1 MNPIIEIILFIWSIL
16 CLILFFKIWG
26 ATNRLN
32 EIRDLLAN
40 KLTDIERPMQESA
53 SIKGNIPQIPAEDS
67 RPQSQNYEK
76 GDKWLIL
83 ILSIIIILIVIMILA
98 VI

>member
-1 MNPIIEIILFIWSIL
+1 MNIIFEIILFIWSIL

-26 ATNRLN
+26 ATNTLDK
-32 EIRDLLAN
+32 IHDLLAN
-40 KLTDIERPMQESA
+40 KLANIEKPTQEIA
-53 SIKGNIPQIPAEDS
+53 SIPQIATADP
-67 RPQSQNYEK
+67 RPQSPNYEK

-83 ILSIIIILIVIMILA
+83 ILSIIIMLIVIMILA

>member
-1 MNPIIEIILFIWSIL
+1 MKIILFIWSIL

-26 ATNRLN
+26 ATNTLN
-32 EIRDLLAN
+32 EIRDLLVN
-40 KLTDIERPMQESA
+40 KLTDIERPTQESA
-53 SIKGNIPQIPAEDS
+53 SIKENIPQISAEDS
-67 RPQSQNYEK
+67 RPQSPNYEK

-83 ILSIIIILIVIMILA
+83 ILSIIIMLIAIMILA